1 MSKRTWPRA
10 CFCRRYR
17 EAHSEAAPSCCQRAS
32 RRRQCL
38 LDTGHLRP
46 HLHRCWLGAAP
57 GSGQPWPPQAT
68 TQNCWGLPLR
78 AAPSSGSA
86 WPGPTDP
93 ISGHHVLPR
102 PHSPRCS
109 PWQVLQAGGDP
120 AATWLIPHHTRGQR
134 CQTRAGCSQTSHLC
148 SRAKGWDKRVPDL
161 VVDAAAC
168 RPSSFPTPSSQHSRM
183 EEKHEEPKTHATMES
198 AFITGPLNLLV
209 YFLFTTSG
217 TEAHDCSQRGSCVS
231 HTFTDFSD
239 QELLIYPFLCTHF
252 FEYLYQALQH
262 WSHSHRNQHNLQ
274 CLTAARPQP

>member
-1 MSKRTWPRA
+1 MLPESQQAKAALAGHRTPPSPPASVLAGSSPRIRA
-10 CFCRRYR
+10 
-17 EAHSEAAPSCCQRAS
+17 ALAPS
-32 RRRQCL
+32 
-38 LDTGHLRP
+38 GHHTEL
-46 HLHRCWLGAAP
+46 LGAAFE
-57 GSGQPWPPQAT
+57 SS
-68 TQNCWGLPLR
+68 PLVWQCL
-78 AAPSSGSA
+78 A
-86 WPGPTDP
+86 WAHRP
-93 ISGHHVLPR
+93 SGHHVLPR
-102 PHSPRCS
+102 LHSPRCS

-183 EEKHEEPKTHATMES
+183 EEKHEEPKTHATTES

-231 HTFTDFSD
+231 HTFTDFSN